1 MLTAYCFVDGG
12 HLRAAAKKYNQ
23 PLVDPRVLAENIV
36 GSSFVQGWRIPGM
49 GSGSKAYASLSEVGL
64 GRVLYYDA
72 RSDDTS
78 STVSAIEEYWKALNF
93 CPIQR
98 SLRCVT

>member
-1 MLTAYCFVDGG
+1 VAL
-12 HLRAAAKKYNQ
+12 LRAAAKKYNQ

-72 RSDDTS
+72 RPDDTS
-78 STVSAIEEYWKALNF
+78 STVSAIEEYWKAVELL
-93 CPIQR
+93 PDTHPSVRRQ
-98 SLRCVT
+98 

>member
-1 MLTAYCFVDGG
+1 VAL
-12 HLRAAAKKYNQ
+12 LRAAAKKYK
-23 PLVDPRVLAENIV
+23 LVDPRVLAENIV

-72 RSDDTS
+72 RPYDTS
-78 STVSAIEEYWKALNF
+78 STVSAIEA
-93 CPIQR
+93 IR
-98 SLRCVT
+98 T